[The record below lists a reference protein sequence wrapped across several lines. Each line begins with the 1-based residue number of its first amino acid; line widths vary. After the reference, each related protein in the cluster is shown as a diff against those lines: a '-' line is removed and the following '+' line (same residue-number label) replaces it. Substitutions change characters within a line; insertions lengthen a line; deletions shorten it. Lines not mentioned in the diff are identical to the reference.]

1 MVSEKSKLLKIIGF
15 RKFIEKNL
23 NGIKYLLVK
32 I

>member
-1 MVSEKSKLLKIIGF
+1 MVSGKSKLLKITGF
-15 RKFIEKNL
+15 RKFKEQNL